1 MSIQPYLFF
10 DGRCE
15 EAVAF
20 YRDALGAEVEMMM
33 RYREAPDAP
42 PPGAH
47 AGFGEKIIHAS
58 LRFGET
64 VLMLSD
70 DCMAHPKFQGFALS
84 IDVPDAGAA
93 ERKFKALADGGQV
106 TMPLGKTFFS
116 PCFGMV
122 EDRFGVSWM
131 VIVPMPCPES

>member
-1 MSIQPYLFF
+1 MAIQPYLFF

-15 EAVAF
+15 EAVVF

-33 RYREAPDAP
+33 RYRDAPDT

-47 AGFGEKIIHAS
+47 ADFGDKIIHAS
-58 LRFGET
+58 LKLGDT

-84 IDVPDAGAA
+84 IDVPDANAA
-93 ERKFKALADGGQV
+93 ATKFKALSDGGKV
-106 TMPLGKTFFS
+106 TMPLGETFFS

-131 VIVPMPCPES
+131 VIVSMPCPES